1 MDHFRSSSRTSLKD
15 VGTPTDVISSPPNSP
30 STKST
35 KDSEVPNNIDIVDL
49 LKDICGSVHDLKTEM
64 GQNGLRDVSKFDL
77 LHAEDGNHHNI
88 RIAEMSGI
96 KQLDFNIW
104 KLRNI
109 HYMFWKYDS

>member
-1 MDHFRSSSRTSLKD
+1 MKTFYRHRKTVSSNYLTAYYLGQSL
-15 VGTPTDVISSPPNSP
+15 SPPNSP

-96 KQLDFNIW
+96 KQLNFNIW

-109 HYMFWKYDS
+109 HYMF